1 MKKLLTLMLVVA
13 LVFSL
18 FVGCGGNNAT
28 EEPANTGTETATET
42 ETETATET
50 ETETETETTEPEM
63 TEMVMNWNLGA
74 TIETLDPGLNA
85 AVNSGHVVNNT
96 FEGLMRE
103 VDGKP
108 VYAMADS
115 HEVSEDGLVYTFHIR
130 DGVKWSDGKPVTAFD
145 FEYAWNRNTD
155 PATASDYA
163 WIFDEFNYDSCKAID
178 ESTFEVTLKAPAD
191 YFVGL
196 TGFATLMPLRQEAV
210 EAKADGA
217 WASDPTTVI
226 CNGPFILTEYVP
238 GDRIVLEKNPMY
250 WQAEE
255 VQIDKIV
262 AKMINEGTAAL
273 AEYESGGFDFNT
285 TLPPAEIPRLLVE
298 DPTFRIEARP
308 GTYYINLNAHKL
320 TELQDVRVRQ
330 ALSLVIDR
338 VAITDM
344 LNSGNIPAINFIPPG
359 IKDANGEEFADKA
372 LAYGVD
378 IYNMEANIA
387 KAKELM
393 AEAGFANGEGFP
405 VIEYVTNSSEGHLL
419 VAQQMQDAFKTHLGI
434 DMEVS
439 SMEWGVFQELRKSHE
454 FQVARGGWIGDYV
467 DPLTFIGFYITGS
480 PLNSPEWSNE
490 EFDNLI
496 KGSSAAKGQERY
508 DMLAQAEQVLVEEA
522 WFIPIYNYV
531 DQIHQQDYLKD
542 VERTV
547 LGKFYFGRAYI
558 DK

>member
-1 MKKLLTLMLVVA
+1 MLVVA

-18 FVGCGGNNAT
+18 FTACGGNTANN
-28 EEPANTGTETATET
+28 EPANTTANTTPAETSSDTSSTEDSS
-42 ETETATET
+42 
-50 ETETETETTEPEM
+50 TETTEPMDE
-63 TEMVMNWNLGA
+63 EIVLNWNLGA

-85 AVNSGHVVNNT
+85 AVNSGHVINNT

-115 HEVSEDGLVYTFHIR
+115 HEVSDDGLVYTFHIR
-130 DGVKWSDGKPVTAFD
+130 DGAKWSDGKPVTAFD
-145 FEYAWNRNTD
+145 FEYTWNRNTD

-163 WIFDEFNYDSCKAID
+163 WIYGEFNYESCRAID
-178 ESTFEVTLKAPAD
+178 ESTFEVTLSAPAD

-196 TGFATLMPLRQEAV
+196 TGFATLMPLRQDAV

-217 WASDPTTVI
+217 WASDPATVI

-250 WQAEE
+250 WNAEE
-255 VQIDKIV
+255 VKIDKII

-273 AEYESGGFDFNT
+273 AEYEAGGFDFNT
-285 TLPPAEIPRLLVE
+285 TLPPAEVPRLLVE

-308 GTYYINLNAHKL
+308 GTYYINLNAHKVA
-320 TELQDVRVRQ
+320 ELQDVRVRQ

-338 VAITDM
+338 ISIADT

-372 LAYGVD
+372 LVYGVD
-378 IYNMEANIA
+378 IYDMDANIA

-393 AEAGFANGEGFP
+393 AEAGFPNGEGFP
-405 VIEYVTNSSEGHLL
+405 VIEYVTNSTENHLL
-419 VAQQMQDAFKTHLGI
+419 VAQQMQDAFKTHLGVE
-434 DMEVS
+434 MEVS

-454 FQVARGGWIGDYV
+454 FQIARGGWIGDYV

-480 PLNSPEWSNE
+480 PLNSPEWSNAD
-490 EFDNLI
+490 FDQLI
-496 KGSSAAKGQERY
+496 KDSAYAKGQNRY
-508 DMLAQAEQVLVEEA
+508 DMLAEAEKILVEEA
-522 WFIPIYNYV
+522 WFIPIFNYV
-531 DQIHQQDYLKD
+531 DQIHQQSYLKD

>member
-1 MKKLLTLMLVVA
+1 MLVVA

-18 FVGCGGNNAT
+18 FVGCGGNNEANEANTANNT
-28 EEPANTGTETATET
+28 EEANADPVNNNEE
-42 ETETATET
+42 EEVVVVE
-50 ETETETETTEPEM
+50 EEIE
-63 TEMVMNWNLGA
+63 EMVFNWNLGA

-85 AVNSGHVVNNT
+85 AVNSGHVINNT

-115 HEVSEDGLVYTFHIR
+115 HTVSDDGLVYTFHIR

-145 FEYAWNRNTD
+145 FEYTWNRNTD

-163 WIFDEFNYDSCKAID
+163 WIFDEFSYDSCKAID
-178 ESTFEVTLKAPAD
+178 EVTFEVTLNAPAD

-196 TGFATLMPLRQEAV
+196 TGFATLMPLRQDAV

-217 WASDPTTVI
+217 WASDPATVI
-226 CNGPFILTEYVP
+226 CNGPYILTEYVP

-250 WQAEE
+250 WQADE
-255 VQIDKIV
+255 VKIDKIV
-262 AKMINEGTAAL
+262 AKMVNDGTAAL

-285 TLPPAEIPRLLVE
+285 MIPPAEVPRLLVE

-308 GTYYINLNAHKL
+308 GTYYINLNAHQL
-320 TELQDVRVRQ
+320 DELQDVRVRQ
-330 ALSLVIDR
+330 AMSLVIDR

-359 IKDANGEEFADKA
+359 IKDANGEEYADKA

-378 IYNMEANIA
+378 IYDMDGNIA
-387 KAKELM
+387 KAKQLM
-393 AEAGFANGEGFP
+393 TDAGFPNGAGFP
-405 VIEYVTNSSEGHLL
+405 TVEYVTNSSEGHLL

-434 DMEVS
+434 DMEVG
-439 SMEWGVFQELRKSHE
+439 SMEWGVFQELRKEHE
-454 FQVARGGWIGDYV
+454 FQIARGGWIGDYV

-480 PLNSPEWSNE
+480 PLNSPEWSNA
-490 EFDNLI
+490 EFDTLI
-496 KGSSAAKGQERY
+496 KDSAFASGQDRY
-508 DMLAQAEQVLVEEA
+508 DMLAAAEKVVVEDA

-531 DQIHQQDYLKD
+531 DQISQQDYLKD

-547 LGKFYFGRAYI
+547 LGKFYFGRAYL